1 MTPPKEELM
10 KLIKIMNKK
19 TNYSYVGIALIILV
33 FGIIFVPKII
43 DRITNNDVIRKESR
57 SDQVEDI
64 SFASD
69 LEYLIINGNRKKVPD
84 FSFTDQNGKTITNKD
99 YLGKVYVVEFF
110 FTTCPTIC
118 PKMNKNLVQ
127 IQNTFQEFEN
137 FGVAS
142 FTINPEYDTPE
153 ALKAYAE
160 RYGITNPNWHLM
172 TGEQDKI
179 YELANEGFP
188 LYVAKDEEV
197 EGGFEHSGHFAL
209 IDKEGFIRSR
219 VENGNPLIFYNG
231 IISEEE
237 EVNDEGQTQQITMLK
252 EDIAKLL
259 KE

>member
-1 MTPPKEELM
+1 MS
-10 KLIKIMNKK
+10 KK
-19 TNYSYVGIALIILV
+19 VNYSYISIAFIILV
-33 FGIIFVPKII
+33 FGIIFVPKIV
-43 DRITNNDVIRKESR
+43 DRIKKDDIIREESR
-57 SDQVEDI
+57 SDQVKVN

-69 LEYLIINGNRKKVPD
+69 LQYLIINGERKRVPE

-118 PKMNKNLVQ
+118 PKMNYNLVQ
-127 IQNTFQEFEN
+127 IQNSFKDFEN

-142 FTINPEYDTPE
+142 FTINPAYDTPE
-153 ALKAYAE
+153 VLKEYAE
-160 RYGITNPNWHLM
+160 RYGVTNPNWHLM
-172 TGEQDKI
+172 TGDQDKI
-179 YELANEGFP
+179 YELANTGFP
-188 LYVAKDEEV
+188 LYVAKNEEA

-219 VENGNPLIFYNG
+219 IENGNPLIFYYG

-237 EVNDEGQTQQITMLK
+237 QVDDEGQTQEITMLK

>member
-1 MTPPKEELM
+1 MS
-10 KLIKIMNKK
+10 KK
-19 TNYSYVGIALIILV
+19 TNYSYIGIAFILLV

-43 DRITNNDVIRKESR
+43 DRISNNDITREESR
-57 SDQVEDI
+57 TDQVKDK

-69 LEYLIINGNRKKVPD
+69 LEYLIINNERKRVPD
-84 FSFTDQNGKTITNKD
+84 FSFTNQNGITITNND
-99 YLGKVYVVEFF
+99 YLEKVYVVEFF

-127 IQNTFQEFEN
+127 IQNTFKDFEN

-142 FTINPEYDTPE
+142 FTINPDHDTQE
-153 ALKAYAE
+153 VLKEYAE
-160 RYGITNPNWHLM
+160 HYGITNPNWHLM
-172 TGEQDKI
+172 TGDQDKI
-179 YELANEGFP
+179 YDLANTGFP
-188 LYVAKDEEV
+188 LYVAANEEV

-219 VENGNPLIFYNG
+219 VENGNPIIFYNG

-237 EVNDEGQTQQITMLK
+237 QVDDEGQSQEISMLK